1 MVGTIYAMMEAHF
14 KPKAMLVEPLKEGI
28 FKKNEYAR
36 LSAQEYDEETKL
48 LKFRIYD
55 NFDHA
60 RKLKGELWDL
70 LRKEKVLE
78 SWDVEGLFLMTNN
91 GEVFDALDDE
101 RLLKVFKMPT
111 LEEFLDRLFPSTVG
125 VSST

>member
-1 MVGTIYAMMEAHF
+1 MVGTIYAHF
-14 KPKAMLVEPLKEGI
+14 KPKTMLVGPLKDEI
-28 FKKNEYAR
+28 LKKNE

-70 LRKEKVLE
+70 LRKEKV
-78 SWDVEGLFLMTNN
+78 
-91 GEVFDALDDE
+91 
-101 RLLKVFKMPT
+101 
-111 LEEFLDRLFPSTVG
+111 VG
-125 VSST
+125 C